1 MDTAIAPP
9 GAICQLERGC
19 LQIGNRHH
27 SICQR
32 LGGEFIRNQSGGK
45 AAQMAVREGGQI
57 AEFMQ
62 LIEFQGIKSRK
73 PIQFWKNLHSRE
85 RLEIELLKPGR
96 RSQERCEI
104 FCFSHFLQME
114 IDNVGEKRG

>member
-62 LIEFQGIKSRK
+62 LIEFHGIKGRK
-73 PIQFWKNLHSRE
+73 PIQSR
-85 RLEIELLKPGR
+85 
-96 RSQERCEI
+96 
-104 FCFSHFLQME
+104 
-114 IDNVGEKRG
+114 

>member
-32 LGGEFIRNQSGGK
+32 LGGEFIRNQRGGK
-45 AAQMAVREGGQI
+45 VAQIAVREGRQI

-62 LIEFQGIKSRK
+62 LIEFQGIKGRK
-73 PIQFWKNLHSRE
+73 PASS
-85 RLEIELLKPGR
+85 GR
-96 RSQERCEI
+96 ACTAGSDWR
-104 FCFSHFLQME
+104 
-114 IDNVGEKRG
+114 